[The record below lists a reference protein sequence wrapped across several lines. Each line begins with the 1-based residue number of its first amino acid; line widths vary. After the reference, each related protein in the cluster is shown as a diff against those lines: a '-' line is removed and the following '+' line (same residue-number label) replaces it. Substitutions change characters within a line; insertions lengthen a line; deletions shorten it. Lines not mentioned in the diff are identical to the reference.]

1 MAMLE
6 TDFTNAI
13 EAFASTW
20 QLHRSAGGRVE
31 REWEDVRVLE
41 RVGYD

>member
-6 TDFTNAI
+6 TDFSNVI

-20 QLHRSAGGRVE
+20 QLQRSLGGKEE

-41 RVGYD
+41 RVG